1 VPDCFIVS
9 PSIDTVSAGD
19 VASTRKQQGW
29 IYRYSTLVRVSHW
42 VNVLCLAILLMSGLQ
57 IFNAHPA
64 LYWGEDSDFERPVL
78 SIYTAFT
85 AEGRPIGM
93 TSILGRSFD
102 TTGVL
107 GRSELNGRPVQRAF
121 PGWITIPSVQDLATG
136 RVWHFF
142 FAWLFVVNGV
152 GYLSYS
158 IVSRRFARD
167 LLPHREQWKHVGGAI
182 RDHLTP
188 RLHRGMNAADYN
200 LIQRLSYL
208 VVILALAPLVVL
220 SGLTMSPAVDAA
232 APWLLDA
239 FGGRQSARTMHF
251 ITTWLLTLFVFVHV
265 VMVLV
270 SGFLN
275 NIRSMITGWYAIES
289 ERRLP

>member
-1 VPDCFIVS
+1 MADPI
-9 PSIDTVSAGD
+9 AGGD
-19 VASTRKQQGW
+19 VARTHEQRRW
-29 IYRYSTLVRVSHW
+29 IYRYAALVRVSHW

-64 LYWGEDSDFERPVL
+64 LYWGEASDFERPVL
-78 SIYTAFT
+78 SISTAFT
-85 AEGRPIGM
+85 AEGRPIGI

-107 GRSELNGRPVQRAF
+107 GRSELNGRPAQRAF

-142 FAWLFVVNGV
+142 FAWLFVANGV
-152 GYLSYS
+152 VYLSYS

-167 LLPHREQWKHVGGAI
+167 LLPHREQWKHIGGTV
-182 RDHLTP
+182 RDHLTARFRRP
-188 RLHRGMNAADYN
+188 TNAADYDI
-200 LIQRLSYL
+200 IQRLSYL
-208 VVILALAPLVVL
+208 VVILVLSPLVVL

-239 FGGRQSARTMHF
+239 FGGRQSARTIHF
-251 ITTWLLTLFVFVHV
+251 IHRGRRSFGRYRGRPGWNVGRQRLR
-265 VMVLV
+265 MVCRHLRP
-270 SGFLN
+270 GHTRTPN
-275 NIRSMITGWYAIES
+275 
-289 ERRLP
+289 P